1 VTATLTEI
9 QPGVIVRDMLTM
21 QRATDL
27 YLGDLARSG
36 RRDRTCATYG
46 RVLDTFIDS
55 LPVDTDIGEVKPDDV
70 RRFLDKQL
78 RKSRGTQAQVYSI
91 LNGLFSWAL
100 RNEKIKRSPMALM
113 LAPRRLPAE
122 SLDVVTLSTD
132 DVRLLLAA
140 ARGWTEKLSV
150 ALPAYMGC
158 RRRAAAQLR
167 VKDYDRSNRTLRFQ
181 EKGGKTI
188 WKPVPDELAEMLEA
202 RLREAAV
209 GYPRGEVMTAL
220 VGQET
225 GASPH
230 HPDDY
235 LIPNESGARKQER
248 DDRVI
253 WKAVKRA
260 GERAG
265 VDVHVHALR
274 AAFAVFYLEQN
285 AGDLEALQPL
295 MGHASIA
302 TTQVYLRRLDRGTAM
317 ERVRT
322 LSWVGEKPSDRPKVR
337 SAHDIWRES
346 KRPIHEESSQFA
358 AEHVATLP
366 REISDELKR
375 ERVGEAADE

>member
-1 VTATLTEI
+1 VTATLTEV
-9 QPGVIVRDMLTM
+9 QPGVIIVRDMLTM

-46 RVLDTFIDS
+46 RVIDTFIDS

-122 SLDVVTLSTD
+122 SLDVVTLSSD
-132 DVRLLLAA
+132 DVRKLLVS

-167 VKDYDRSNRTLRFQ
+167 VKDYDRANRTLRFQ

-188 WKPVPDELAEMLEA
+188 WKPVPDELAEMLDSSLADRGFDRTRSAEHA
-202 RLREAAV
+202 KTLTHIAQLEDDLGLV
-209 GYPRGEVMTAL
+209 VPR
-220 VGQET
+220 
-225 GASPH
+225 
-230 HPDDY
+230 PDDY
-235 LIPNESGARKQER
+235 LIPNESGARKEER

-274 AAFAVFYLEQN
+274 AAFAVSFLDQN
-285 AGDLEALQPL
+285 DGDI
-295 MGHASIA
+295 IA
-302 TTQVYLRRLDRGTAM
+302 TKEMLGHRDPNTTMIYLRRMDRSKAM
-317 ERVRT
+317 EKARGMT
-322 LSWVGEKPSDRPKVR
+322 W
-337 SAHDIWRES
+337 A
-346 KRPIHEESSQFA
+346 
-358 AEHVATLP
+358 
-366 REISDELKR
+366 
-375 ERVGEAADE
+375 